1 MKLNQ
6 EIKGGNVTIF
16 ALELVDQI
24 KAHQVEVKEK
34 NVERLLKYV
43 KTSDPAIDKLLQN
56 FIGNVFMVKDMD
68 TAFELSAKYP

>member
-1 MKLNQ
+1 M
-6 EIKGGNVTIF
+6 
-16 ALELVDQI
+16 
-24 KAHQVEVKEK
+24 KEK